1 MELTEEQKI
10 VIEKIKD
17 RKITDIYSY
26 ITEIY
31 QPEAFKYDEDKIE
44 AKKKEDYEKNID
56 KIDPYLSKQQKVN
69 MQHDLLRGNSFAYSD
84 YTEDEIEEMKRK
96 MSNYKVNYSDF
107 DKKIVV
113 KGENIKI
120 NTLREEVFL
129 IENLYTKVLEFLSLW
144 NLLEKH
150 QLILSIPKKITKNDA
165 KIFFSK
171 ISKSDSLLGNQIK
184 VDEEIIPSNVI
195 KLSPIEFNL
204 PGSFNEKHFYKKSDI
219 EYENVQLGIDKES
232 LMVVESHIDKK
243 ILVLPNLLTFVQDKY
258 KTSDE
263 KKYFSEKKRANF
275 AIGTSILIAIIS
287 FGLSYYLAVDST
299 RFWKENEQNR
309 KEQSTIM
316 NSNLEN
322 INDILLEANQ
332 ELEEIRDSI
341 QNGNEDL
348 YEKINQV
355 NTSMNTI
362 KEDIE
367 AISER

>member
-17 RKITDIYSY
+17 RKITDLYSY

-31 QPEAFKYDEDKIE
+31 QPEAFKYDEEKIE
-44 AKKKEDYEKNID
+44 AKKKEDYEKNKD

-69 MQHDLLRGNSFAYSD
+69 MKHDLTRGISFAYSD
-84 YTEDEIEEMKRK
+84 YSVEEIEEMKRR
-96 MSNYKVNYSDF
+96 MSNYKVNYSEF

-113 KGENIKI
+113 KGESFKV

-129 IENLYTKVLEFLSLW
+129 IDNLYTKVLEFLSLW

-171 ISKSDSLLGNQIK
+171 ISQSDSFVGNQNK
-184 VDEEIIPSNVI
+184 VDEEIIPSKVSKI
-195 KLSPIEFNL
+195 TPIEFSL
-204 PGSFNEKHFYKKSDI
+204 PGNFNERLFYKKSDI
-219 EYENVQLGIDKES
+219 EYENMQIGIDKES

-263 KKYFSEKKRANF
+263 KKYFSEKKRTNF

-287 FGLSYYLAVDST
+287 FGLSYYLAVDNT
-299 RFWKENEQNR
+299 RFWKGNELNR

-316 NSNLEN
+316 NSNLES
-322 INDILLEANQ
+322 INNILLEINQ
-332 ELEEIRDSI
+332 EIEEIRDSI
-341 QNGNEDL
+341 QNGNEGFD
-348 YEKINQV
+348 EKINQM
-355 NTSMNTI
+355 NTNMNTI
-362 KEDIE
+362 KEEIE
-367 AISER
+367 NLSES